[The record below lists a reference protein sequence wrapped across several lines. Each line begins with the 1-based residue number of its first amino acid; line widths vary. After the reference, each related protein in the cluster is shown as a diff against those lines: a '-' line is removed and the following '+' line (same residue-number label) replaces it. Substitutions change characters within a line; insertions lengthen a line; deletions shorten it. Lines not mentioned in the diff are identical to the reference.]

1 MNLIYLNYTLCELAY
16 QTHEEH
22 LFEREWYINADSI
35 KYVEIEDNQLNFIFK
50 DGKIEKFYKDDLRG
64 DKDKYL
70 KNYAEV
76 IEILKL
82 NKLKIKE

>member
-35 KYVEIEDNQLNFIFK
+35 KYVEIEDNQLNFIVT
-50 DGKIEKFYKDDLRG
+50 DGEIEIFYKDDLRG

-76 IEILKL
+76 VEILKL
-82 NKLKIKE
+82 NKIRVNK

>member
-1 MNLIYLNYTLCELAY
+1 MKLIYLNYTLCELAY
-16 QTHEEH
+16 QTNEEH

-35 KYVEIEDNQLNFIFK
+35 KYVEIENNQLNFIFK

-64 DKDKYL
+64 
-70 KNYAEV
+70 AEV

-82 NKLKIKE
+82 NKIRVNK

>member
-1 MNLIYLNYTLCELAY
+1 MKLIYLNYTLCELAY
-16 QTHEEH
+16 QTNEEH

-35 KYVEIEDNQLNFIFK
+35 KYVEIENNQLNFIFK

-82 NKLKIKE
+82 NKIRVNE

>member
-35 KYVEIEDNQLNFIFK
+35 KYGVLLLSSKGYKESRIQVEEW
-50 DGKIEKFYKDDLRG
+50 
-64 DKDKYL
+64 
-70 KNYAEV
+70 KNE
-76 IEILKL
+76 
-82 NKLKIKE
+82 